1 MRNKKKFFTALATI
15 LVTIALLALLAHIVE
30 EHRARQLSQTMDA
43 TDSTQ
48 TSVKDS
54 VLPAKKVRLYGKKYI
69 YNHQIETYL
78 FLGTDGSGA
87 EDGEGE
93 DYVGSMA
100 DSINLLVLDKTDKTY
115 AIIQLN
121 RDTITEIDLMELVG
135 LYISRIRLILVALVI
150 GAVAMGLITFFLIT
164 PKYTASTKIY
174 MVSASSGSAIDL
186 TDLNIGTSLSSDYA
200 VLMDIRPIYEDV
212 IADLDLP
219 YTWQQLQGMVS
230 ISSISNTRV
239 IRLDVVS
246 ANPQEAADIA
256 NDMAQKALSYLPE
269 LMETS
274 TPHIAETAIVPKR
287 PSSPSMVKNVVL
299 GALVAVV
306 LALAYLTF
314 IYISDDSIS
323 VIYKIVT
330 FGTSL
335 NAVPFGV
342 LWAVIADAWNLVL
355 AMSSFPELFCFFI
368 LAYEPSSTTHNA
380 SSMTSRCRLLISC
393 CAWTSITVSSGI
405 SRSVLNIS

>member
-1 MRNKKKFFTALATI
+1 MAN
-15 LVTIALLALLAHIVE
+15 
-30 EHRARQLSQTMDA
+30 QTMEKAKLD
-43 TDSTQ
+43 TNQTQ
-48 TSVKDS
+48 
-54 VLPAKKVRLYGKKYI
+54 A
-69 YNHQIETYL
+69 Q
-78 FLGTDGSGA
+78 
-87 EDGEGE
+87 
-93 DYVGSMA
+93 
-100 DSINLLVLDKTDKTY
+100 
-115 AIIQLN
+115 
-121 RDTITEIDLMELVG
+121 TEIDLMELVG

-246 ANPQEAADIA
+246 ANPKEAADIA

-314 IYISDDSIS
+314 IYISDDSITS
-323 VIYKIVT
+323 SEEMEKT
-330 FGTSL
+330 FGIVPLTVIPEGDIKEISDAREEEIR
-335 NAVPFGV
+335 NAKKKKHKQKK
-342 LWAVIADAWNLVL
+342 
-355 AMSSFPELFCFFI
+355 
-368 LAYEPSSTTHNA
+368 TKQ
-380 SSMTSRCRLLISC
+380 
-393 CAWTSITVSSGI
+393 
-405 SRSVLNIS
+405 

>member
-1 MRNKKKFFTALATI
+1 MRNKKKFFTALVTI

-48 TSVKDS
+48 TSGKDS

-135 LYISRIRLILVALVI
+135 LYISRIRLILVALVT

-299 GALVAVV
+299 
-306 LALAYLTF
+306 ALAYLTF

-355 AMSSFPELFCFFI
+355 AMSSFPELFCISI

>member
-1 MRNKKKFFTALATI
+1 MHLEGSCLGYEKQEKVLYSTSTI

-48 TSVKDS
+48 TSGKDS

-93 DYVGSMA
+93 DYVESMV
-100 DSINLLVLDKTDKTY
+100 DSINL
-115 AIIQLN
+115 
-121 RDTITEIDLMELVG
+121 
-135 LYISRIRLILVALVI
+135 LVI

-269 LMETS
+269 LMESS

-342 LWAVIADAWNLVL
+342 LWAVIEDAWNLVL
-355 AMSSFPELFCFFI
+355 AMSSFPELFCISI

>member
-1 MRNKKKFFTALATI
+1 MEKAKIDTN
-15 LVTIALLALLAHIVE
+15 
-30 EHRARQLSQTMDA
+30 QTQA
-43 TDSTQ
+43 Q
-48 TSVKDS
+48 
-54 VLPAKKVRLYGKKYI
+54 
-69 YNHQIETYL
+69 
-78 FLGTDGSGA
+78 
-87 EDGEGE
+87 
-93 DYVGSMA
+93 
-100 DSINLLVLDKTDKTY
+100 
-115 AIIQLN
+115 
-121 RDTITEIDLMELVG
+121 TEIDLMELVG

-335 NAVPFGV
+335 NAVPFGA

-355 AMSSFPELFCFFI
+355 AMSSFPELFCISI

>member
-1 MRNKKKFFTALATI
+1 MRNKKKFFTALVTI

-48 TSVKDS
+48 TSGKDS

-274 TPHIAETAIVPKR
+274 TPHIAETAIIPKR
-287 PSSPSMVKNVVL
+287 PSSPSMVKN
-299 GALVAVV
+299 VV

-355 AMSSFPELFCFFI
+355 AMSSFPELFCISI